1 VRSIKRAYHWGLR
14 QSLVVV
20 AMLCLMIVLLSGCD
34 ETVAPA
40 LHINVPTQ
48 PAIHRFDLSAR
59 QGLRDPLGDLTA
71 GKSGA
76 DTRIVVGDG
85 EKVEIFASGAASV
98 KGDGSQ
104 TGPQGDTACRRS
116 TMPLSN
122 LPCYAVVYSIGM
134 AGPASV
140 VGKHAEFTASTSGNL
155 FIGINAPNL
164 TKNSGVFHMTIV
176 TIPRGM
182 AMGLWNAPDN
192 GFLVQGTNVTLSIQA
207 FSQDS
212 SIQIVRFTASMS
224 GQAPITVCDAVLSTT
239 NTYTCSWDLMFGR
252 EVLRN
257 GQVSFGFTI
266 YAGGKAIANPDGT
279 RSGMIRYVFTE
290 KSDIYAGYDAANFN
304 QAGTNDDVKAQWT
317 VPRASCAIGENS
329 LSAVWVGLSSR
340 ASETSI
346 LAQTGTVSGCQ
357 NGTPVY
363 NGWWEMFPAPS
374 VSLDNPVTAGDA
386 ITASVTYNGGTFNL
400 VMDDITQGWHFATTQ
415 TGGRPSDTRF
425 ALCVV
430 EAPSLVDPNTNQ
442 QTVAALTNFGSVSVK
457 CTVNGGPLGGGP
469 QNDIFQMAT
478 DNINKAVTSPLD
490 RTGTTFT
497 VQWRHS

>member
-1 VRSIKRAYHWGLR
+1 MRSIKRAYHWGLR

-207 FSQDS
+207 FSQD
-212 SIQIVRFTASMS
+212 
-224 GQAPITVCDAVLSTT
+224 
-239 NTYTCSWDLMFGR
+239 
-252 EVLRN
+252 
-257 GQVSFGFTI
+257 
-266 YAGGKAIANPDGT
+266 
-279 RSGMIRYVFTE
+279 
-290 KSDIYAGYDAANFN
+290 
-304 QAGTNDDVKAQWT
+304 
-317 VPRASCAIGENS
+317 
-329 LSAVWVGLSSR
+329 
-340 ASETSI
+340 
-346 LAQTGTVSGCQ
+346 
-357 NGTPVY
+357 
-363 NGWWEMFPAPS
+363 
-374 VSLDNPVTAGDA
+374 
-386 ITASVTYNGGTFNL
+386 
-400 VMDDITQGWHFATTQ
+400 
-415 TGGRPSDTRF
+415 
-425 ALCVV
+425 
-430 EAPSLVDPNTNQ
+430 
-442 QTVAALTNFGSVSVK
+442 
-457 CTVNGGPLGGGP
+457 
-469 QNDIFQMAT
+469 
-478 DNINKAVTSPLD
+478 
-490 RTGTTFT
+490 
-497 VQWRHS
+497 